1 MYLGLTHLT
10 ISRLVTGW
18 RAFRGSSVTRY
29 VIRPDL
35 VSRRALPAPDLG
47 RAPPRGFRTRVQSP
61 RRYLAAPFRR
71 VMPRPPK
78 PKVTPRRRAAATRR
92 VPIHAVLAEPVA
104 GIPPPPLP
112 SKATLG
118 SACFD
123 LHAAEPATLKFG
135 SVTLVRTGLRLRAPP
150 GTFLEVRPRSGLSSR
165 GVLMVNAP
173 GTIDRDYAGEVKV
186 PLTFLFPGEY
196 QIQSGDRIGQV
207 RVAKEY
213 PTRFETGTVRPNA
226 DRKGGF
232 GSTGR

>member
-1 MYLGLTHLT
+1 
-10 ISRLVTGW
+10 
-18 RAFRGSSVTRY
+18 
-29 VIRPDL
+29 
-35 VSRRALPAPDLG
+35 
-47 RAPPRGFRTRVQSP
+47 
-61 RRYLAAPFRR
+61 
-71 VMPRPPK
+71 MPRTAK
-78 PKVTPRRRAAATRR
+78 KEKTARRRASTTRQ
-92 VPIHAVLAEPVA
+92 VPVHAVLAEPVA
-104 GIPPPPLP
+104 GVATPPLP

-123 LHAAEPATLKFG
+123 LHAAEPAVLKYG
-135 SVTLVRTGLRLRAPP
+135 TVTLVRTGLRLRAPP

-186 PLTFLFPGEY
+186 PLTFLFPGEF

-213 PTRFETGTVRPNA
+213 PTRFESGTVRPST

>member
-1 MYLGLTHLT
+1 
-10 ISRLVTGW
+10 
-18 RAFRGSSVTRY
+18 
-29 VIRPDL
+29 
-35 VSRRALPAPDLG
+35 
-47 RAPPRGFRTRVQSP
+47 
-61 RRYLAAPFRR
+61 
-71 VMPRPPK
+71 MPRPLK
-78 PKVTPRRRAAATRR
+78 RKTTRRRQVATPHR

-104 GIPPPPLP
+104 GVAPPPLP

-123 LHAAEPATLKFG
+123 LHAAEPAVLKFG

-186 PLTFLFPGEY
+186 PLTFLFPGEF

-207 RVAKEY
+207 RVAQEY
-213 PTRFETGTVRPNA
+213 PTRFEAGMVRPTT